1 MQCLEVAIQKC
12 FIKNQLQR
20 MLFLVH
26 LLAATLYKKKLCDS
40 CFPVNLKSSHQR
52 CSMKKDVLR
61 NFTKFTEKHRCQAC
75 KLIKKKDCSTGV
87 FLWIL

>member
-1 MQCLEVAIQKC
+1 MQCLEVVIQKC

-40 CFPVNLKSSHQR
+40 CFPVNLKSSHHR
-52 CSMKKDVLR
+52 CSMKKDVLK

-75 KLIKKKDCSTGV
+75 KINKKKDFSTGV